1 MRSSDHSKHHGTRR
15 AHGRSHPQE
24 PRKGGEGKSN
34 SKERRPI
41 LIRSSPSQFLEKF
54 QECVDWVQKNE
65 RDFVYRYE
73 LHRGIK
79 EQNGK
84 EQFVVLEQ

>member
-1 MRSSDHSKHHGTRR
+1 M
-15 AHGRSHPQE
+15 
-24 PRKGGEGKSN
+24 
-34 SKERRPI
+34 
-41 LIRSSPSQFLEKF
+41 
-54 QECVDWVQKNE
+54 QKNE

>member
-1 MRSSDHSKHHGTRR
+1 
-15 AHGRSHPQE
+15 
-24 PRKGGEGKSN
+24 
-34 SKERRPI
+34 
-41 LIRSSPSQFLEKF
+41 
-54 QECVDWVQKNE
+54 VQNNE

-84 EQFVVLEQ
+84 EQFVVLER